1 MHMGKS
7 VEMSTRAW
15 FIKLSSNVY
24 YLVSYQR
31 IYFCKNTKI
40 DICDMLCCHGNN
52 VNIVYLS
59 DEKLPKI
66 GISGHH
72 YNFFYK
78 SYN

>member
-1 MHMGKS
+1 
-7 VEMSTRAW
+7 MSIWAS

-31 IYFCKNTKI
+31 KNFGLCKNTKI
-40 DICDMLCCHGNN
+40 DICDMLCCHVNN

-59 DEKLPKI
+59 EEKLAKI

-72 YNFFYK
+72 YNFFINQYIIEFQ
-78 SYN
+78 S